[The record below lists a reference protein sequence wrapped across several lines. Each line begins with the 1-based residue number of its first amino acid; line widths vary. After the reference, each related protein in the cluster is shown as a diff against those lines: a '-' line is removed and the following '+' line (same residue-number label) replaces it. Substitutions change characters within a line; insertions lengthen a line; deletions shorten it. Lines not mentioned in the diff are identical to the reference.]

1 MKQLNNR
8 KAGVCV
14 WIGNALSCIWQGL
27 EAVSGEIL
35 FV

>member
-1 MKQLNNR
+1 MKQLNDR
-8 KAGVCV
+8 KVRFHN
-14 WIGNALSCIWQGL
+14 WIGNALSCFWQGL